1 MIRRNIPTPPD
12 KVASTHMPIRLFQA
26 ATDSALANAAAKAGV
41 ELLGVEMIY
50 DVSGT
55 DDSED
60 LRKATLTTHLSETQ
74 ILHEH
79 ILKKL
84 SENICSNLISQKIS
98 ANLRIK
104 SSKKRYH

>member
-26 ATDSALANAAAKAGV
+26 SSDSALANAAAKAGV

-74 ILHEH
+74 ILHEL

-98 ANLRIK
+98 AKCLNIG
-104 SSKKRYH
+104 